1 MVSVLA
7 RAIAAAVIRNR
18 LADATTPE
26 SSSQSGAFFDDGL
39 SIADAENPNRP
50 RKAMGF
56 RDLILF
62 YVVTGIS
69 LRWIA
74 TAAAAGPSSIVIW
87 IGAWLLF
94 YTPLALSVIELSS
107 RYPNE
112 GGLYVWSKR
121 AFGDFSGFM
130 SAWAYWTSNLPYF
143 PAILYFAASN
153 ALFIRSGAWGHLS
166 SNATFYIVFSLI
178 ALAAVTLLNVIGLDV
193 GKWLH
198 NLGALAM
205 WIPVLIVIG
214 MGLIA
219 WHRFGSANTF
229 TLHTLTPKMH
239 LNDIIFWSILT
250 FAFGGCET
258 ASFMGEEI
266 KNARRA
272 IPWGLFLAGLTV
284 AFCYI
289 AGTVGVLLALPSSQ
303 VNDLQGLMQAV
314 AKTADRISWQAVIP
328 VAAFLIAL
336 SNLGAAGAYLA
347 AVARLPFVAGIDHFL
362 PRAFGTLH
370 PRWRTPWVALVVQ
383 AVLGA
388 VFVFLGQAGT
398 TVKGAYD
405 VLVSMGVITYFIP
418 YLYVFAA
425 MYKLQ
430 GEPAGPQVI
439 RVPGG
444 KAVAKLVAI
453 VGFLVTTLTIGLSL
467 LPQPDEPNKA
477 LAMLKVIGLTAAL
490 LLMGVAIFY
499 WPRIRSAFTKTAS

>member
-1 MVSVLA
+1 LDPSVTPDSTERVSLLGPGLS
-7 RAIAAAVIRNR
+7 
-18 LADATTPE
+18 LADAEDPH
-26 SSSQSGAFFDDGL
+26 
-39 SIADAENPNRP
+39 RP
-50 RKAMGF
+50 KKVMGF

-69 LRWIA
+69 LRCIA
-74 TAAAAGPSSIVIW
+74 TAAAAGLSSIVIW
-87 IGAWLLF
+87 ILAWLCF
-94 YTPLALSVIELSS
+94 YTPLALSVLELSS

-130 SAWAYWTSNLPYF
+130 SAWTYWTSNLPYF

-153 ALFIRSGAWGHLS
+153 ALFIRTAAWGHLS
-166 SNATFYIVFSLI
+166 NNTTYYVVFMLI
-178 ALAAVTLLNVIGLDV
+178 GLAAITFVNVIGLDV

-219 WHRFGSANTF
+219 WHRYGSATTF
-229 TLHTLTPKMH
+229 TLHALTPKTH
-239 LNDIIFWSILT
+239 LNDIIFWSVLT

-258 ASFMGEEI
+258 ASFMAEEI
-266 KNARRA
+266 KNARRT
-272 IPWGLFLAGLTV
+272 IPMALFFAGATV

-289 AGTVGVLLALPSSQ
+289 IGTVAVLLALPSSE
-303 VNDLQGLMQAV
+303 VNALQGLMQAIT
-314 AKTADRISWQAVIP
+314 KTADRVGWQAVIP
-328 VAAFLIAL
+328 LAAFLIAL

-347 AVARLPFVAGIDHFL
+347 AVARLPFVAGIDRFL
-362 PRAFGTLH
+362 PPAFGKLH

-383 AVLGA
+383 SALGA

-398 TVKGAYD
+398 SVKGAYD

-418 YLYVFAA
+418 YLYLFAA
-425 MYKLQ
+425 MFKLQ
-430 GEPAGPQVI
+430 SEPAGPDVI

-444 KAVAKLVAI
+444 KPIARLISI
-453 VGFLVTTLTIGLSL
+453 VGFLTTSATIAISL
-467 LPQPDEPNKA
+467 LPPPDEPNQP
-477 LAMLKVIGLTAAL
+477 LAVLKVVGSCGLL
-490 LLMGVAIFY
+490 VLIGVAIFY
-499 WPRIRSAFTKTAS
+499 RPRIARALHRLKAAS